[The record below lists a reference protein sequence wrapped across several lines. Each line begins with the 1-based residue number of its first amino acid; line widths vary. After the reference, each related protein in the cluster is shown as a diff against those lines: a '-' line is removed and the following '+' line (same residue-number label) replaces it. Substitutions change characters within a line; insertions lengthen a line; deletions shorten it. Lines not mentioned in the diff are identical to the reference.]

1 MKNTEKKWYLLLVEN
16 MTKDEIQVTIKK
28 NQLISGDMA
37 KAIIDTVDN
46 I

>member
-16 MTKDEIQVTIKK
+16 MTKDETQITIKK
-28 NQLISGDMA
+28 THLVSSDTA
-37 KAIIDTVDN
+37 RAILDTVDN